1 VSRSPLRLT
10 LLFLGKTKQ
19 DYLAAGIEDFRQRL
33 GRYVEVAIVLVKEK
47 RFSAKYPTEN
57 MIREEGE
64 LLLAQVPERGGV
76 VALDPSGRQ
85 ISSTELAGLV
95 SEWEGQGRGQ
105 MTFVIGGA
113 LGLSGAVLAR
123 ADLVLSLSRLT
134 FTHEM
139 ARFILLEQLY
149 RAFTIK
155 AGTGYHK

>member
-1 VSRSPLRLT
+1 MSRSPLRLT